1 MYLLFVQL
9 YILCSPNSKGQIKIK
24 DVKLKDDP
32 KVMAHPKMFG
42 MKEKK
47 FSYIRGLSQNP
58 KVYLNL
64 KGS

>member
-1 MYLLFVQL
+1 
-9 YILCSPNSKGQIKIK
+9 
-24 DVKLKDDP
+24 
-32 KVMAHPKMFG
+32 MAHPKMFG

-47 FSYIRGLSQNP
+47 FSHIRGLSQNP